1 MAVDE
6 RRWVDLYERLS
17 AALGPEAATTLSELL
32 PPRGADVATRGD
44 VTALRGDLLS
54 EFTRGRE
61 SMVVEFARLREERAA
76 ELAQLRTEMG
86 SMEHRLTA
94 LFERRI
100 SDAVTAQ
107 TRTLVLSQLAAL
119 LAIAA
124 LAFGL
129 R

>member
-1 MAVDE
+1 MAVDQ
-6 RRWVDLYERLS
+6 RRWIELFERLS

-32 PPRGADVATRGD
+32 PPRGTDVATSGD
-44 VTALRGDLLS
+44 IAVLRREFVEQRQSTAA
-54 EFTRGRE
+54 
-61 SMVVEFARLREERAA
+61 EFAKQRSELMAMEYRLA
-76 ELAQLRTEMG
+76 
-86 SMEHRLTA
+86 A

-100 SDAVTAQ
+100 SEAVTTQ
-107 TRTLVLSQLAAL
+107 TRTLVFSQLAAL

>member
-1 MAVDE
+1 MAVEE
-6 RRWVDLYERLS
+6 RRWVELFERLS

-32 PPRGADVATRGD
+32 SPRGDDVATSGD
-44 VTALRGDLLS
+44 IAL
-54 EFTRGRE
+54 
-61 SMVVEFARLREERAA
+61 
-76 ELAQLRTEMG
+76 LRTEMVA
-86 SMEHRLTA
+86 MEHRLGG

-100 SDAVTAQ
+100 SEAVTTQ

-119 LAIAA
+119 VAIAA